1 MRIQV
6 ATTDS
11 SIKKWPILTR
21 SNSASSTSGVA
32 SAVSSSTD
40 ATTSTTTPDANENL
54 PATASEP
61 EATIPGGASIR
72 HFAVLNDKRHIVTRD
87 TENVV
92 ALWDVLKAKKVEELG
107 EVDFDAV
114 VKAR

>member
-1 MRIQV
+1 M

-32 SAVSSSTD
+32 SALSTSD
-40 ATTSTTTPDANENL
+40 ASTTASTASPDANENL